1 MPIQSNN
8 GSDAWVQY
16 SWRRNLVVLWIGVF
30 FCSTAYSIVI
40 PFLPLFLRN
49 ELGIQNH
56 LETWSGFVFG
66 ITFLASSLIAPF
78 WGSLADKYG
87 RKPMLL
93 RSGLSLS
100 VLYFAT
106 YFVHSPY
113 ELIIVRIF
121 QGLLAGYV
129 PSAIAMVGTNTPE
142 NKVGYALGVMATSGA
157 VGGIVGPV
165 IGGAVSRWVGNREAF
180 LVSGFVVLVAFFIA
194 WIWAKEENFKRS
206 AHRVSVFE
214 SFKELGHNRLLM
226 SVFGLVTVVSMSI
239 MLLEPLLTLYVID
252 LGVSQTEA
260 PLTAGIIFSA
270 VGIATALAAPR
281 WGKLGTKFGYGK
293 MLFIGLLGGGIGN
306 LLQLAFHH
314 YVGFGILRFVYGL
327 FFAAVYPSLNA
338 LIVKLTEPSFR
349 GRAFG
354 LNQSANQLGVMIG
367 PMLGGFLGH
376 VLSIPI
382 VFALNGI
389 ALIAISIVVRS
400 KHIDEAADRLHA
412 APLAKPDTVK

>member
-1 MPIQSNN
+1 
-8 GSDAWVQY
+8 
-16 SWRRNLVVLWIGVF
+16 LWLGVF

-49 ELGIQNH
+49 ELGITNH

-93 RSGLSLS
+93 RSGLSLA
-100 VLYFAT
+100 VLYFIT
-106 YFVHSPY
+106 YFVNNPY
-113 ELIIVRIF
+113 ELIIIRIF

-157 VGGIVGPV
+157 VGSIVGPLV
-165 IGGAVSRWVGNREAF
+165 GGAVSRWVGNREAF
-180 LVSGFVVLVAFFIA
+180 LVSGFVVLFAFFIA
-194 WIWAKEENFKRS
+194 WIWAKEENFKRTTQ
-206 AHRVSVFE
+206 RVSVLD
-214 SFKELGHNRLLM
+214 SLKEMGHNRLFMNVL
-226 SVFGLVTVVSMSI
+226 GLVAVVSTSV

-270 VGIATALAAPR
+270 VGIATALASPR
-281 WGKLGTKFGYGK
+281 WGKLGTKLGYGK

-314 YVGFGILRFVYGL
+314 YVGFGILRFGYGL

-354 LNQSANQLGVMIG
+354 LNQSANQLGIMIG

-376 VLSIPI
+376 ALSIPV

-389 ALIAISIVVRS
+389 ALVSIAFVVRA
-400 KHIDEAADRLHA
+400 KRLDDAVERLHEVPA
-412 APLAKPDTVK
+412 VKPVPEAGK

>member
-1 MPIQSNN
+1 M
-8 GSDAWVQY
+8 
-16 SWRRNLVVLWIGVF
+16 VVLWIGVF

-56 LETWSGFVFG
+56 LETWSGFVYG

-100 VLYFAT
+100 VLYFVT
-106 YFVHSPY
+106 YFVHNPY
-113 ELIIVRIF
+113 ELIVIRIF

-157 VGGIVGPV
+157 VGSIVGPLV
-165 IGGAVSRWVGNREAF
+165 GGVVSRWVGNREAF
-180 LVSGFVVLVAFFIA
+180 LVSGFVVLIAFLIA
-194 WIWAKEENFKRS
+194 WIWAKEENFQRS
-206 AHRVSVFE
+206 AQRTSVMD
-214 SFKELGHNRLLM
+214 SLKELGHNRLLM
-226 SVFGLVTVVSMSI
+226 SVFGLVTVVSMSV
-239 MLLEPLLTLYVID
+239 MVLEPLLTLYVIE
-252 LGVSQTEA
+252 LGVNQTEA
-260 PLTAGIIFSA
+260 SLTAGIIFSA
-270 VGIATALAAPR
+270 VGIATALASPR
-281 WGKLGTKFGYGK
+281 WGKLGTNFGYGK

-314 YVGFGILRFVYGL
+314 YVSFGILRFLYGL

-376 VLSIPI
+376 MLSIPF
-382 VFALNGI
+382 VFAMNGV
-389 ALIAISIVVRS
+389 ALIVISFIVRA
-400 KHIDEAADRLHA
+400 KRIDEAADRQHA
-412 APLAKPDTVK
+412 ALVAQAEAAK